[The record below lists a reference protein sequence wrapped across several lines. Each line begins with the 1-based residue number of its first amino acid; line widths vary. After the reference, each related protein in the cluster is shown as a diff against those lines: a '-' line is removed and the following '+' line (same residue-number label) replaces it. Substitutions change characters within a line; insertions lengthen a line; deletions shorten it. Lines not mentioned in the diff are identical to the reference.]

1 VPLRDVATS
10 DPAAFLM
17 RVRARLEAALHDA
30 EVVERMHRAAAAI
43 IRVPRN
49 TLAARELVADV
60 VGDTYAGT
68 LAWDPDQ
75 VPLWKHV
82 RAHVKQRV
90 RQARRTAA
98 MHTSLPEV
106 SDEMVQLDARRMASG
121 DAAWRIDPA
130 DAPALL
136 DDLRHRA
143 AGDRDVLE
151 LLSLYERGITRK
163 ARILGL
169 GMSDGQYRN
178 ARRRLIRLAI
188 TAADALASKDTSATA
203 KVSTPLPT
211 IWTGTE
217 RGERRSGARAVDR
230 GVGGHH

>member
-1 VPLRDVATS
+1 ML
-10 DPAAFLM
+10 
-17 RVRARLEAALHDA
+17 VRTRLEATLHDA

-43 IRVPRN
+43 IRVPWN
-49 TLAARELVADV
+49 ALAARELVADV

-82 RAHVKQRV
+82 GAHVKQRV
-90 RQARRTAA
+90 RQARRAAA
-98 MHTSLPEV
+98 MHTSLREV
-106 SDEMVQLDARRMASG
+106 SDEMVQLDTPGTAGS
-121 DAAWRIDPA
+121 DTAWRIDPA

-188 TAADALASKDTSATA
+188 AAADALVSKDTSAKA
-203 KVSTPLPT
+203 EASTPLLSR
-211 IWTGTE
+211 WTGTE
-217 RGERRSGARAVDR
+217 RGERRCVARAGSSARRVAAR
-230 GVGGHH
+230 QG